1 MNESLL
7 KMSVLKLQRLLT
19 YCVTSQQIYISKLEN
34 KSCLEEKILIYL
46 LRKVRSHEEGSQFF
60 GFCTVAAPGL
70 KLGAAAE
77 VISYHCR
84 EFFLVSYCVA
94 FLLYLANK

>member
-1 MNESLL
+1 MNGSLL

-60 GFCTVAAPGL
+60 GTCPVAAPGL
-70 KLGAAAE
+70 KLGAA
-77 VISYHCR
+77 R
-84 EFFLVSYCVA
+84 EEPY
-94 FLLYLANK
+94 FLLSQNFFDKILRGFSYLAS

>member
-34 KSCLEEKILIYL
+34 KSCLEEKKLIYL

-60 GFCTVAAPGL
+60 GICPVAAPGL
-70 KLGAAAE
+70 KLGAA
-77 VISYHCR
+77 R
-84 EFFLVSYCVA
+84 EEPY
-94 FLLYLANK
+94 FLLSQNFFK

>member
-34 KSCLEEKILIYL
+34 KSCLEEKKVIYL

-60 GFCTVAAPGL
+60 STCPVVAPGL
-70 KLGAAAE
+70 KLGAA
-77 VISYHCR
+77 R
-84 EFFLVSYCVA
+84 EEPYFLLSQNFLIRFCMA
-94 FLLYLANK
+94 FLPS

>member
-7 KMSVLKLQRLLT
+7 MMSVLKLQRLLT

-60 GFCTVAAPGL
+60 GFLPVAAPGL
-70 KLGAAAE
+70 KLGAARE
-77 VISYHCR
+77 VP
-84 EFFLVSYCVA
+84 
-94 FLLYLANK
+94 FLLSQNFFNKILRGFSYLAS